1 MTLENPGSSI
11 LCKYQSSLER
21 NFLQSYNFLL
31 STFGRDTL
39 TSKALCIVHLISKVT
54 ELINQLNIFVIVI
67 LIIISK
73 FVKRHWKANSRASAY
88 TNPRRIIVTVQ
99 RFVPITS
106 RSRFTVECPRG
117 D

>member
-88 TNPRRIIVTVQ
+88 TNPAKNH
-99 RFVPITS
+99 S
-106 RSRFTVECPRG
+106 DCPKVCTYYVKVKIYDGMPERG
-117 D
+117 